1 MTIGTRRFILSISQ
15 RRLFS
20 HLKRKVPTWAAL
32 KAEAKEM
39 VAHDPFIATLVK
51 ESILDHDSFGAA
63 ISHNLSHQFAD
74 IIGANEWENLFSAVY
89 KDDIVYDHNMATP
102 AELGLLDLKAVV
114 ERDPACDGLVNPF
127 LYFKGY
133 KAIQAHRI
141 AHILWRTDR
150 KNAARAVQSR
160 CSELFG
166 VDIHPAA
173 VIDEGLMIDHGTGVV
188 IGETAVVGKNCSF
201 LHGVTLGSTGKNK
214 GDRHPKLGNDV
225 LVGCG
230 TTILGN
236 IRIGNSCKIG
246 SGSMVLKPLPD
257 GATAV
262 GNPARIVGRSLD
274 KSSAAN
280 MDVGLKYVLTSDG
293 RTWENTLSATA
304 EEKWINT
311 IGDHVII

>member
-1 MTIGTRRFILSISQ
+1 MSWIAIRRE
-15 RRLFS
+15 
-20 HLKRKVPTWAAL
+20 
-32 KAEAKEM
+32 AEDM
-39 VAHDPFIATLVK
+39 VEHDSFIADLVK
-51 ESILDHDSFGAA
+51 TSILNHDSFGSA

-74 IIGANEWENLFSAVY
+74 IISAPQWEELFLSVY
-89 KDDIVYDHNMATP
+89 KSSVLYHDGMHSAEEMGLRDLIATTQ
-102 AELGLLDLKAVV
+102 
-114 ERDPACDGLVNPF
+114 RDPACDGLVNPF

-214 GDRHPKLGNDV
+214 GDRHPKIGHDV
-225 LVGCG
+225 LIGCG
-230 TTILGN
+230 ATILGN
-236 IRIGNSCKIG
+236 ITIGHCCKIG
-246 SGSMVLKPLPD
+246 SGSMVLKPIPCC
-257 GATAV
+257 ATVV
-262 GNPARIVGRSLD
+262 GNPARIVGKSLC
-274 KSSAAN
+274 SSAAN
-280 MDVGLKYVLTSDG
+280 GMDLALKHVVTSHG
-293 RTWENTLSATA
+293 TNFELGASE
-304 EEKWINT
+304 EEKWIESLPDPDLVKPFETSQPLSEDSHVT
-311 IGDHVII
+311 I